1 LATAVISDGVITDI
15 TIINAGLGYISAPLL
30 TLSGGGSGASI
41 KTIIDGTGSVTGVDI
56 LSGGSGYTNP
66 VNVTISAAPA
76 GGTDATANTTS
87 VDGVVTSITIDDIGS
102 GYEYHPTVT
111 ITGGGGSNATATAV
125 RQITTGNPIENFSER
140 EIVEFVLFAGLKT
153 KKVVDS
159 MVVQYNS
166 GTESTSLPFT
176 QIG

>member
-1 LATAVISDGVITDI
+1 MATAVISG
-15 TIINAGLGYISAPLL
+15 
-30 TLSGGGSGASI
+30 
-41 KTIIDGTGSVTGVDI
+41 
-56 LSGGSGYTNP
+56 
-66 VNVTISAAPA
+66 
-76 GGTDATANTTS
+76 
-87 VDGVVTSITIDDIGS
+87 GVVTSITIDDIGS

-125 RQITTGNPIENFSER
+125 RQITTGNSVETYSEH